1 MREPTARHGRQEVRM
16 VWALRDPALNS
27 DVGRSGTGGQPWPGL
42 QPLVR
47 IERERT
53 LRRRGRASTVEREV
67 GFAITSLPAPRA
79 AAPPL
84 AIARRGHWG
93 IENRAH

>member
-27 DVGRSGTGGQPWPGL
+27 DVGRSGTGEQPWPEL

-53 LRRRGRASTVEREV
+53 LRRRGRATWV
-67 GFAITSLPAPRA
+67 GKFSWPAPVLRNAWGRA
-79 AAPPL
+79 AAGAAGTL
-84 AIARRGHWG
+84 TIVDR
-93 IENRAH
+93 